1 MAKSA
6 AKTATKKPAVKKAAA
21 KPAAK
26 KTAAKKPAVKKAAA
40 AKPAAAKPAAKKP
53 AAKKP
58 ATKKAPSKKAEVK
71 GFLAQV
77 REAALQSEFYSEAFN
92 ALDEMLEKEDV
103 TGSDLGAFTQK
114 VFLLGV
120 AAGTEASIL
129 S

>member
-26 KTAAKKPAVKKAAA
+26 KPAVKKAAA
-40 AKPAAAKPAAKKP
+40 AKPAAAKP

-92 ALDEMLEKEDV
+92 ALDEMLEKENV

>member
-6 AKTATKKPAVKKAAA
+6 AKNATKKPAVKKAAA

-26 KTAAKKPAVKKAAA
+26 KPAAKKPAVKKAAA
-40 AKPAAAKPAAKKP
+40 AKPAAAKP

-92 ALDEMLEKEDV
+92 ALDEMLEKENV

>member
-1 MAKSA
+1 MTKTAKPA
-6 AKTATKKPAVKKAAA
+6 AKKVVAKKAAKPVAKKVAKPAKKAAA

-26 KTAAKKPAVKKAAA
+26 KA
-40 AKPAAAKPAAKKP
+40 AKPAKKAAKPADKK
-53 AAKKP
+53 
-58 ATKKAPSKKAEVK
+58 SVK

-92 ALDEMLEKEDV
+92 ALDELLEKESV
-103 TGSDLGAFTQK
+103 TGSDIGAFTQK

-129 S
+129 

>member
-26 KTAAKKPAVKKAAA
+26 KPAAKKPAVKKAAA
-40 AKPAAAKPAAKKP
+40 AKPAAAKP

-92 ALDEMLEKEDV
+92 ALDEMLEKENV

>member
-1 MAKSA
+1 MTKTAKSA
-6 AKTATKKPAVKKAAA
+6 AKKVVAKKAAKPVAKKVAKAAAKPAAKKAAA

-26 KTAAKKPAVKKAAA
+26 KA
-40 AKPAAAKPAAKKP
+40 AKPADKK
-53 AAKKP
+53 
-58 ATKKAPSKKAEVK
+58 SVK

-92 ALDEMLEKEDV
+92 ALDELLEKESV
-103 TGSDLGAFTQK
+103 TGSDIGAFTQK

-129 S
+129 